1 MLLPIPVRKKN
12 DYATGRRVNRNNV
25 LRDGAIQHILASI
38 DESVLAI
45 LPDYCS

>member
-1 MLLPIPVRKKN
+1 MPLPTPARNEN

-25 LRDGAIQHILASI
+25 LCDGAMQSILASI
-38 DESVLAI
+38 DESVRAI